1 MEKQAGCAQRR
12 DLVVC
17 RRLHRGWL
25 LRAVGQGHRLGP
37 GRPGSAPALPPWRG
51 VTGCVLKPVCTS
63 GSPPRG
69 GDGPPEARP
78 HRCFGPGLVRGS
90 SLGRGLAAGGCG
102 RPLRA
107 ACHVTIY
114 FLRARARHRPLRWDV
129 GVVSSG
135 VSGSI
140 EEDRT
145 LTAAVCREPACRGV
159 ARRQPEGAG
168 PGHRGAARATCE
180 VASLGGTEGTRG
192 HGATGPAWSGAFM
205 PQAGPAW

>member
-1 MEKQAGCAQRR
+1 MRAPGGSSPEMEKQAGCAQRR
-12 DLVVC
+12 DLVLC
-17 RRLHRGWL
+17 RRLHQGWL
-25 LRAVGQGHRLGP
+25 LRAVGQGHQLGP

-107 ACHVTIY
+107 ACHITIY
-114 FLRARARHRPLRWDV
+114 FLRAGARHRPLRWDV

-145 LTAAVCREPACRGV
+145 LMAAVCREPCLQGRRPPPARGGR
-159 ARRQPEGAG
+159 ARTPRGSQ
-168 PGHRGAARATCE
+168 GH
-180 VASLGGTEGTRG
+180 V
-192 HGATGPAWSGAFM
+192 
-205 PQAGPAW
+205 